1 MFGKVIAKLEEQADL
16 KPVYIYTFTI
26 FALKTTFVGRRI
38 RQTKKKPST
47 STKTDEL
54 KFSFKNGASQNID
67 VGKFSVQAKTKYI
80 NLFKH
85 ELKQELLEK

>member
-38 RQTKKKPST
+38 RQTKKPLYI
-47 STKTDEL
+47 DEDRRIEI
-54 KFSFKNGASQNID
+54 FF
-67 VGKFSVQAKTKYI
+67 
-80 NLFKH
+80 
-85 ELKQELLEK
+85 